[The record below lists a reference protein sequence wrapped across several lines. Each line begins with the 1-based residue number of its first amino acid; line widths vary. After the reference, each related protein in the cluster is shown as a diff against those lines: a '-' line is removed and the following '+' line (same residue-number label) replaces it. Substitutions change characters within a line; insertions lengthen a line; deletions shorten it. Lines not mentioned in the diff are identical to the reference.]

1 MTHTATNIFAIET
14 PISAT
19 ITARQFER
27 QLEIHSRNLLKLAV
41 SLTHDLSRAE
51 DLLQDTMLLAL
62 KFRESYQEGTNIRA
76 WLARIMKNRYISIIR
91 RIKLEE
97 KTMEEE
103 GSHALRTWSIGEM
116 GRRSTHL
123 DGNVYTDEGFGDTV
137 TAAME
142 ELKPEYRQVV
152 MLCDVDGMSY
162 AEAAGELTCP
172 VGTIM
177 SRLHRG
183 RNALR
188 TRLGSRAQLEQAA

>member
-1 MTHTATNIFAIET
+1 MTQLINQTN
-14 PISAT
+14 PSND
-19 ITARQFER
+19 FEQ
-27 QLEIHSRNLLKLAV
+27 QLEAQHTNLLKLAV
-41 SLTHDLSRAE
+41 SLTHDASRAE

-62 KFRESYQEGTNIRA
+62 KFRANYQDGTNIRA
-76 WLARIMKNRYISIIR
+76 WLSRIMKNRYISIVR
-91 RIKLEE
+91 RLRLEE

-103 GSHALRTWSIGEM
+103 GRYALRNWSLGEM
-116 GRRSTHL
+116 GLRTTHR

-137 TAAME
+137 AAAIS

-152 MLCDVDGMSY
+152 ILCDVDGMSY

-183 RNALR
+183 RRALR
-188 TRLGSRAQLEQAA
+188 TRLVSRRQLEAAA